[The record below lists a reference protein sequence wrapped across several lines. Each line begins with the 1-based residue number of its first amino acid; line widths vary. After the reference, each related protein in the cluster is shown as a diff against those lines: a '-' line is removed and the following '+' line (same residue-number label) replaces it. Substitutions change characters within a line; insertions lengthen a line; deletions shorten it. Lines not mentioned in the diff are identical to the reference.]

1 MFTLRRISFVCC
13 LAFGLTGSWN
23 PARGQS
29 PEVRVNVSS
38 ALSLSS
44 LSRKIES
51 NLSHML
57 TRINVAYLGKA
68 ELVDP
73 IPGIMDDKASN
84 DLRQLWQSSPM
95 YCLDKSFRRDL
106 ITKLN
111 GEYQVR
117 DIQIKIP
124 ASDLPESMAVTFTKE
139 GVINNITFTVKEH
152 QYLGVLSTPDKVDK
166 VHRELILDFVENFR
180 TAYNKKDI
188 EFLRQVFSEDALI
201 IVGKVIQPEAG
212 SGQEGIKGPYLAR
225 KHVQYIKY
233 TKTQYLSKLQEVFN
247 KEKTISVDFSE
258 FEVLRHLRNPDFYG
272 VTLRQVWRSSYSD
285 EGILFLL
292 IQFRIDDNPLIWV
305 RTWQDASETLEEEV
319 FGLHNFVID

>member
-1 MFTLRRISFVCC
+1 
-13 LAFGLTGSWN
+13 
-23 PARGQS
+23 
-29 PEVRVNVSS
+29 
-38 ALSLSS
+38 
-44 LSRKIES
+44 
-51 NLSHML
+51 ML